1 MNIHVLASDYDG
13 TIAEAGHV
21 SPSTA
26 EALGRV
32 RASGRRLVLVTGRI
46 LADLRSVCPE
56 AERMFDA
63 IVAENGAVLYL
74 PDRREVRT
82 LGAAPEPKLVE
93 ALRNR
98 DVPFVLGASLI
109 ATVEQF
115 SEAALAAIRET
126 GVERT
131 LVFNK
136 GACMLLPGGITK
148 ETGLTAALGALDLSP
163 HNMVGIGDAENDH
176 AFLALCECAVAVADA
191 VPALRERADYVTR
204 APSGRG
210 VTEFIEEHVLQD
222 LAAIIPRLAR
232 HRVAVGEQHDGT
244 PVTIAAHGTSLLILG
259 PSASG
264 KSTLT
269 GVLVERLV
277 ESRRSVL
284 LFDPEGDYQNLA
296 ELEQVVVLGG
306 KAEQALPGADEV
318 AQLLRHPRT
327 SVVLNLS
334 ALTREE
340 KVDYATKI
348 LGAVAAVRSAAGLPH
363 WLIIDEA
370 HHILPAEGSPA
381 AELLRP
387 TIGSLCLIT
396 LTADDL
402 TPAARPLAN
411 VVGSTERQTLEAGLR
426 AVLAERGG
434 DGRLPELPGGALER
448 DEAALVWLAPEP
460 RAVRFR
466 VAKRRVHH
474 RRHIRKYTEGELPP
488 ERSFFFRGPA
498 NALNLRAANLTRF
511 VELAEGVDEATWA
524 HHLRGGE
531 YSAWIRDKIK
541 DPELAV
547 DVAHVEAADL
557 APAEARRLVLDEI
570 RRRYT
575 V

>member
-46 LADLRSVCPE
+46 LPDLRSVCPE

-222 LAAIIPRLAR
+222 LATIIPRLAR
-232 HRVAVGEQHDGT
+232 HRVALGEQHDGT
-244 PVTIAAHGTSLLILG
+244 PATIAAHGTSLLILG

-387 TIGSLCLIT
+387 TIGSLCLT
-396 LTADDL
+396 
-402 TPAARPLAN
+402 
-411 VVGSTERQTLEAGLR
+411 
-426 AVLAERGG
+426 ERGG
-434 DGRLPELPGGALER
+434 DGRLPDLPGGALER

-460 RAVRFR
+460 RAVRFH
-466 VAKRRVHH
+466 VARRRLHH

-498 NALNLRAANLTRF
+498 SALNLRAANLTRF

-531 YSAWIRDKIK
+531 YSAWIRDMIK
-541 DPELAV
+541 DPELS
-547 DVAHVEAADL
+547 
-557 APAEARRLVLDEI
+557 DEI
-570 RRRYT
+570 RAIERDGLSPAESRARVLEAVRRRYA